1 MTEQKFKMVK
11 KEAEKAMADAFKEVM
26 KKYRIRHGKHEN
38 TVYCEYDAEIYEVD
52 LTLSVEPLYT

>member
-1 MTEQKFKMVK
+1 
-11 KEAEKAMADAFKEVM
+11 MADAFKEVM
-26 KKYRIRHGKHEN
+26 RKYKIRHGKDEN